1 MKLKD
6 FGMVVRTTGFVYLF
20 ILLVVGSVKIP
31 ISVVV
36 LITIGYLCSAIS
48 CNEKLFAVSIQH
60 HKLVNYIIA
69 FLGIIVI
76 MRHYSAFSLITRQ

>member
-6 FGMVVRTTGFVYLF
+6 FGMVVRTIGFICLF
-20 ILLVVGSVKIP
+20 ILLAFGSVKIP
-31 ISVVV
+31 LFITI
-36 LITIGYLCSAIS
+36 LITIGCLCIAVS
-48 CNEKLFAVSIQH
+48 CKEKLFSISIKH

-76 MRHYSAFSLITRQ
+76 TKHFA